1 MLGVGLLPTLS
12 SRISS
17 KEMITQNFE
26 KAIED
31 PAWRV
36 RYMLADRVVGLQKS
50 LGSSISDE
58 RLLPVFVRLLN
69 DSEAEVRNCAASKV
83 RRTHAA
89 RVPPPFA
96 HCPAC
101 VATK

>member
-1 MLGVGLLPTLS
+1 MLGVGLLPTLA

-17 KEMITQNFE
+17 KEMIIQNFE

-83 RRTHAA
+83 RRTHRLTLPPVALS
-89 RVPPPFA
+89 VP
-96 HCPAC
+96 
-101 VATK
+101 ATK